1 VSSVG
6 HAAFDWTVWTA
17 EWEPRGRPKPPF
29 GPTALEVMRSCPLRR
44 CFEES
49 PGYEPRLHFAVRLG
63 IAFHRTL
70 ESLNRLDDPGL
81 AGAMLS
87 EWAMAKFAD
96 ELGEQI
102 AEANGRPRE
111 RLLPRSEARQS
122 AATEALLQT
131 AHRLARTVRTGHQ
144 GGVPASAHAS
154 PAVEVEVA
162 VSSHDGLFTGYVDR
176 AEHTFEGTRLLDFK
190 SAIRDDL
197 HDRYK
202 RQLQLYAFMWRETRG
217 EWPYAADVV
226 YPLAGSVCPV
236 GIAPELCEAVAA
248 ECVALVSEVTGARR
262 PADLGRPGEACRWC
276 PFRPWCEPFWEMQS
290 PSSNPLAAD
299 RGDLGL
305 EGQVET
311 RERKGEIVKVVIRWG
326 AARVELVSTDARFPQ
341 LAHVLPGERVR
352 LLDAELRGMR
362 HHPRVRVTEFTE
374 LFRVD
379 PVSG

>member
-1 VSSVG
+1 
-6 HAAFDWTVWTA
+6 
-17 EWEPRGRPKPPF
+17 
-29 GPTALEVMRSCPLRR
+29 MRSCPLRR

-49 PGYEPRLHFAVRLG
+49 PGYEPRLRFAARLG

-81 AGAMLS
+81 ADAVLS
-87 EWAMAKFAD
+87 EWALAKFAD
-96 ELGEQI
+96 ELGGQI
-102 AEANGRPRE
+102 AEANDRPRE

-131 AHRLARTVRTGHQ
+131 AHRLARTVRTGQQ
-144 GGVPASAHAS
+144 GVVPASAHAS

-176 AEHTFEGTRLLDFK
+176 AEHTVEGTRLLDFK

-197 HDRYK
+197 PDRYE
-202 RQLQLYAFMWRETRG
+202 RQLQLYAFMWREARG
-217 EWPYAADVV
+217 EWPCAADVV
-226 YPLAGSVCPV
+226 YPLAGRVYPV
-236 GIAPELCEAVAA
+236 GIAPDLCEAVAT
-248 ECVALVSEVTGARR
+248 ECVALVAEVTGAGR

-276 PFRPWCEPFWEMQS
+276 PFRPWCEPFWEMQA
-290 PSSNPLAAD
+290 PSAYTLAAD

-305 EGQVET
+305 EGRVET
-311 RERKGEIVKVVIRWG
+311 LEWKGEIVKAVIRWG
-326 AARVELVSTDARFPQ
+326 AARVELVTTGERFPH
-341 LAHVLPGERVR
+341 LARAVPGERVR

-374 LFRVD
+374 LFLVD